1 MPQFMRI
8 CMFKRSAVVLIALG
22 VLMAPLPGEAQQAA
36 RQVKLGVL
44 CAGRCPFGGPEGTI
58 RPLTDALE
66 RVGLVRGRTLILDIS
81 SVVPSEDQIAYEAQ
95 KLVSRRPD
103 LILVWTGS
111 VAAARAAKDAT
122 QTIPIVLMAVP
133 DVVEHG
139 LVDSLARPGGNIT
152 GTSLPVYDL
161 TIKQLQVLKEIN
173 PRLQRIVVVQG
184 DLTRGDRTWWTAF
197 AGRPH
202 RSGWR
207 VAWSWPMWRT

>member
-1 MPQFMRI
+1 M
-8 CMFKRSAVVLIALG
+8 
-22 VLMAPLPGEAQQAA
+22 
-36 RQVKLGVL
+36 
-44 CAGRCPFGGPEGTI
+44 
-58 RPLTDALE
+58 
-66 RVGLVRGRTLILDIS
+66 
-81 SVVPSEDQIAYEAQ
+81 VPSEDQVVGEAQ

-122 QTIPIVLMAVP
+122 HTIPIVLMAVP

-152 GTSLPVYDL
+152 GISIPVYDL

-184 DLTRGDRTWWTAF
+184 DLSAVTATWSTVF
-197 AGRPH
+197 AGRPT
-202 RSGWR
+202 RSGCR
-207 VAWSWPMWRT
+207 AAWPRPMCRT